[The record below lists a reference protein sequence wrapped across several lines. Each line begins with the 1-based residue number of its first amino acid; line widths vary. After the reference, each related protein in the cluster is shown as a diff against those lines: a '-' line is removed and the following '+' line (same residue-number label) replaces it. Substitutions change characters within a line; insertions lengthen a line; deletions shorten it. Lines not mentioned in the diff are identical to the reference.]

1 MVLAETACR
10 FDGHL
15 DGEEKQR
22 ADGSSLFLF
31 PVLPLIHTHAW
42 TTRKGAMTMIALEPV
57 VNT

>member
-22 ADGSSLFLF
+22 ADDSSLFLF
-31 PVLPLIHTHAW
+31 PVLSLIHTRAW
-42 TTRKGAMTMIALEPV
+42 TTRKGEMTMIALEPA